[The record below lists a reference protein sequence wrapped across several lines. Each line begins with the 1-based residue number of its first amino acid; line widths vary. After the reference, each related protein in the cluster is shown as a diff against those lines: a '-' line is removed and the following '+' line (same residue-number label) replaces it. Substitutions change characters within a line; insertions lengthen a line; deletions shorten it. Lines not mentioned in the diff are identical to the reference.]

1 MSKIDWFT
9 RARLYVGT
17 RLMWYGVR
25 AMPPEMSFVEPLVE
39 IPLGVLEEMDR
50 GRTFGCVVIGWGDPK
65 PATELTQAAMDAVAA
80 KRRVLEDG
88 LDGREHI

>member
-1 MSKIDWFT
+1 
-9 RARLYVGT
+9 
-17 RLMWYGVR
+17 
-25 AMPPEMSFVEPLVE
+25 
-39 IPLGVLEEMDR
+39 VLEEMDR